1 MLLLIDLQGVR
12 YEKYYEGAMYQEQ
25 APDSPG
31 DSVSP
36 GSTFIYTW
44 TVPEDTGPGPSDDNC
59 VPFIYHSGVNTIKD
73 VWTGLI
79 GPLLV
84 CRPNTLA
91 PTGKSAQNI
100 IFYVCIQHQYI
111 HRSNICF

>member
-1 MLLLIDLQGVR
+1 MLLLIDLQGVQ

-44 TVPEDTGPGPSDDNC
+44 TIPEDTGPGPSDDNC
-59 VPFIYHSGVNTIKD
+59 VPFIYHSAVDTVKD

-79 GPLLV
+79 GPLIV
-84 CRPNTLA
+84 CRQNTLA
-91 PTGKSAQNI
+91 PTGEILTLNR
-100 IFYVCIQHQYI
+100 YNY
-111 HRSNICF
+111 R